1 MAKLIFF
8 DEGHEYQVDGEVVP
22 SVSEITRFISR
33 EVYGD
38 VVQFRLDHAADR
50 GRRVHKACEQLDR
63 FGSVEITT
71 DIEPYIRAYIQF
83 RKDTK
88 PQWSKIEHA
97 MHSPALGFAGTI
109 DRYGVMSEKRVL
121 VDIKSN
127 YEIKKPMVTAQ
138 LNGYTLLCEENE
150 LPVDERWILHL
161 KPDATYK
168 LIQIPLDTTI
178 FMACLTL
185 HNALKK
191 KTRKKKG
198 QPDGT
203 NTTDDSAE

>member
-50 GRRVHKACEQLDR
+50 GQKVHRACEQLDR
-63 FGSVEITT
+63 FNSVEVTT
-71 DIEPYIRAYIQF
+71 DIEPYVRAYIQF
-83 RKDTK
+83 RKDMK

-109 DRYGVMSEKRVL
+109 DRYGNMTEKRVIL
-121 VDIKSN
+121 DIKSS
-127 YEIKKPMVTAQ
+127 YKVEKPMVTAQ
-138 LNGYTLLCEENE
+138 LNGYDILCEENE
-150 LPVDERWILHL
+150 LPVDELWILHL
-161 KPDATYK
+161 KPDGTYK
-168 LIQIPLDTTI
+168 LIQIPIDATT

-185 HNALKK
+185 HNTLKK
-191 KTRKKKG
+191 KPRKKKG
-198 QPDGT
+198 QTDGT
-203 NTTDDSAE
+203 TAESDD

>member
-50 GRRVHKACEQLDR
+50 GSRVHKACEQIDR
-63 FGSVEITT
+63 FGSVEVTT
-71 DIEPYIRAYIQF
+71 DIEPYVRAYIQF
-83 RKDTK
+83 RKDMK

-97 MHSPALGFAGTI
+97 MHSPSLGFAGTI
-109 DRYGVMSEKRVL
+109 DRYGTMSEKRVL

-127 YEIKKPMVTAQ
+127 YEVKKPMVTAQ
-138 LNGYTLLCEENE
+138 LNGYDLLCEENE
-150 LPVDERWILHL
+150 LPVDECWILHL
-161 KPDATYK
+161 KPDGTYK
-168 LIQIPLDTTI
+168 LISVPEEPAL

-191 KTRKKKG
+191 KPRKKKG
-198 QPDGT
+198 KNDGAIT
-203 NTTDDSAE
+203 ADDSAE